1 MRTHMK
7 KELALLIFISWLG
20 CGGLVI
26 AQERASS
33 SIPYGFSDKPRDCEI
48 NIIRIES
55 LKKLAAVEGN
65 RDGVVIVVARLG
77 DGEYAEELNR
87 RRLANVMT
95 VLTDN
100 LGMKKERVVMARSE
114 RVRGYGR
121 VEVYVGGQL
130 VDALLVHRGK
140 DLCVAC
146 CDIDPR
152 YYPYRKD
159 KKR

>member
-1 MRTHMK
+1 MRTCIK
-7 KELALLIFISWLG
+7 KQLALLIFISWLA
-20 CGGLVI
+20 GGSLLI

-55 LKKLAAVEGN
+55 LKKLASAESN
-65 RDGVVIVVARLG
+65 RDNAVIAIARLG
-77 DGEYAEELNR
+77 DGEYAQDLNR

-95 VLTDN
+95 VLTGN
-100 LGMKKERVVMARSE
+100 LGMKKERVVIASGE

-121 VEVYVGGQL
+121 VEVYVSGQL

-140 DLCVAC
+140 DLCVDC
-146 CDIDPR
+146 CDIDPG

>member
-1 MRTHMK
+1 MRTRMK
-7 KELALLIFISWLG
+7 KQIALLIFMSWLA

-55 LKKLAAVEGN
+55 LKKLADAENN
-65 RDGVVIVVARLG
+65 RTVIAVARLG
-77 DGEYAEELNR
+77 DGEYAQELNR

-95 VLTDN
+95 VLTGN
-100 LGMKKERVVMARSE
+100 LGMKKERVVIASGE

-130 VDALLVHRGK
+130 LDALLVHRGK
-140 DLCVAC
+140 DLCVDC

-152 YYPYRKD
+152 YYPYRND